1 MAAIASTE
9 KVVCP
14 YCGATGV
21 VRIWSCGCQG
31 VSHDEHKENCS
42 RPGAFFDDFWR
53 DCGKSG
59 NVRDH
64 KLSLEFHMANI
75 KTIISC
81 QTLKEYIAT
90 EIMSITLI
98 S

>member
-1 MAAIASTE
+1 MDASEFIPRWHGWGFKKGVKNMATIASTE

-31 VSHDEHKENCS
+31 VSHNEHKKNCS

-64 KLSLEFHMANI
+64 
-75 KTIISC
+75 
-81 QTLKEYIAT
+81 
-90 EIMSITLI
+90 
-98 S
+98 